1 MLTLRPSRCCS
12 TAEHWTPAR
21 RQQPMNWTPRDGVLM
36 MVASALVTANL
47 LALALRG
54 IGVL

>member
-1 MLTLRPSRCCS
+1 
-12 TAEHWTPAR
+12 
-21 RQQPMNWTPRDGVLM
+21 MNWTPRDGVLM